1 MVEVSAMM
9 ADLCGG
15 DAPTPPDKGIGKERD
30 FRPDIDEDDDD
41 DEDELPDSLHKTSL
55 RLHVHFSF

>member
-1 MVEVSAMM
+1 MM
-9 ADLCGG
+9 ACGG

-41 DEDELPDSLHKTSL
+41 DEDELPDSLQMINL